1 MGKRNQVTL
10 RWSLLFAVV
19 AVLLAGVF
27 GVTATGNQPVAMTID
42 QPNAAPAGSELVW
55 NSPDNPNY
63 PRLPALIV
71 PPRGGD
77 PIGRP

>member
-1 MGKRNQVTL
+1 MSKPDQVTI
-10 RWSLLFAVV
+10 RWTLVLAIVAAVFA
-19 AVLLAGVF
+19 GIF
-27 GVTATGNQPVAMTID
+27 GVTATGKQPVAMTID
-42 QPNAAPAGSELVW
+42 QASAAPASSEAVW

-77 PIGRP
+77 PVARP